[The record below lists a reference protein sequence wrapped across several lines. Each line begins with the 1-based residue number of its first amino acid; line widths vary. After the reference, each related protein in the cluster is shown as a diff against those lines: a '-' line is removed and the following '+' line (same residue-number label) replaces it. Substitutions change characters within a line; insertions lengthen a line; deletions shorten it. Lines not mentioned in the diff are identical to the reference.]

1 MTYIDETKQYI
12 LLPVYIEGLPL
23 KSKIVFGKD
32 LLQDFSEDILIQTL
46 DLGKTINVNGND
58 YFLDEKIGE

>member
-1 MTYIDETKQYI
+1 MTYIDENKQYI

-23 KSKIVFGKD
+23 KSKILFGGE
-32 LLQDFSEDILIQTL
+32 LLKEFSEGILIQAL

-58 YFLDEKIGE
+58 YFLDEKIGA